1 MILIATLVWSAPA
14 VAQEPPPATSPAT
27 PPTEPTEAPATDS
40 GRLSFDDRVV
50 KGQVAAGSVYLFQR
64 NPRALPAL
72 VPVRRSY
79 RAEIVGPLLAERPK
93 PQTDD
98 R

>member
-1 MILIATLVWSAPA
+1 MTMLLTLCALSAQ
-14 VAQEPPPATSPAT
+14 AQDAAPPAPEPAT
-27 PPTEPTEAPATDS
+27 TTDS
-40 GRLSFDDRVV
+40 GRLSFDDRLV

-79 RAEIVGPLLAERPK
+79 RAEIVDPLLAGRPK
-93 PQTDD
+93 PKTDA